1 MQRIARR
8 DKKPFLN
15 EQCQEIEENSRLG
28 KTRDLIKKIGDIKG
42 IFHAK
47 MDTIKDRNS
56 KNLTKQKRLRTGG
69 KNTQKNFTDKVLL
82 TQITRMV

>member
-1 MQRIARR
+1 MQRNRG
-8 DKKPFLN
+8 K
-15 EQCQEIEENSRLG
+15 QENGTDGRSLF
-28 KTRDLIKKIGDIKG
+28 KSIGDLKG
-42 IFHAK
+42 TFHARI
-47 MDTIKDRNS
+47 TIKDRNS